1 MSTTIAKAF
10 GNLEQTTTMKER
22 KRYRQ
27 ARSNPVPR
35 SQQAQ
40 NPTSRADGIDP
51 EVESRGEYAPAP
63 RMRQSEQKQSPARTE
78 RSAKPLKKR
87 GQDRRSQADP
97 RAYFSDRNAGRD
109 SGQRRYRSGSAQGH
123 YPEQH
128 SADSTQALHFDES
141 EQHYVD
147 DQYHPQGGYRA
158 PLPHQDRVNQDRA
171 HQDRNYRDYD
181 NRVNQPQPPHTVQS
195 DLHPRRVVKSN
206 GKMLRLPVNR
216 MRSKNMITL
225 DQPRSMLAEQYR
237 AIRMALMSNARR
249 PSADGLRPRS
259 NLLMVTSALAGE
271 GKTYTSTNLALSIS
285 MEQDKTVLLV
295 DADSSKGSLSRL
307 LGVPKGTPG
316 LMDVLMDDN
325 LNIEDVILKTDVPRF
340 TIIPRGTPNEYAT
353 DLFSS
358 GKMQKLL
365 FELSTRYDNRIVML
379 DTSPL
384 LMTTEARAL
393 ANFVDQIPFV
403 VGAEN
408 TTHESVEESLSY
420 LSPEKYVGMILNMAT
435 KQTRAK
441 YGYY

>member
-10 GNLEQTTTMKER
+10 GNLEQTPGMKER
-22 KRYRQ
+22 KRNRQ
-27 ARSNPVPR
+27 ARTNSVPSTQPAPVATHTDEFNGTARVFDTVEVQQSDIGGVRQSVPLKRRGYERR
-35 SQQAQ
+35 SQQ
-40 NPTSRADGIDP
+40 
-51 EVESRGEYAPAP
+51 
-63 RMRQSEQKQSPARTE
+63 
-78 RSAKPLKKR
+78 
-87 GQDRRSQADP
+87 DP
-97 RAYFSDRNAGRD
+97 RAYFSDQMAVGRT
-109 SGQRRYRSGSAQGH
+109 GQSRARG
-123 YPEQH
+123 
-128 SADSTQALHFDES
+128 ADSHQG
-141 EQHYVD
+141 
-147 DQYHPQGGYRA
+147 QYHPAQNYNGNTRNGYAPGADSYRSQQPGSYQT
-158 PLPHQDRVNQDRA
+158 PLPHHGHGQSQRRS
-171 HQDRNYRDYD
+171 D
-181 NRVNQPQPPHTVQS
+181 NRVNQPQPQQAVQPAIE
-195 DLHPRRVVKSN
+195 PRRVVKSN

-216 MRSKNMITL
+216 MRAKNMITL

-237 AIRMALMSNARR
+237 AIRMALMGNAQR
-249 PSADGLRPRS
+249 PSADGMRPRS

-340 TIIPRGTPNEYAT
+340 MVIPRGTPNEYAT
-353 DLFSS
+353 DLFS
-358 GKMQKLL
+358 GQKMQNLL

-384 LMTTEARAL
+384 LMTTEARAM

-403 VGAEN
+403 VGAEK

-420 LSPEKYVGMILNMAT
+420 LSPEKYVGLILNMAT